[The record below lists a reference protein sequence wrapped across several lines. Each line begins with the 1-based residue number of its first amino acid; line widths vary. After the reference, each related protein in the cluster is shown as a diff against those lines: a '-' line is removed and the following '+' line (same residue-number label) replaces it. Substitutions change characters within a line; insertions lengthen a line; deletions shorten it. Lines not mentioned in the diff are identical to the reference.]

1 MAFITDLAKVATTDA
16 TNRRADY
23 DFIIVGGGT
32 AGCVLASRLSE
43 TKATKVLLLEAGGSS
58 KAVLFTQTPVAYGQL
73 FRTEHAF
80 QIFTEPQEGLGG
92 KSKFWP
98 RGKLLGGS
106 SSINAQI
113 AHYGSPEDY
122 DEWANITKDKT
133 WSWNEF
139 GRYFRKFER
148 VLADPSYPQVD
159 TSLRGSD
166 GPVRVGYF
174 NYSTRFGQDFVKSCQ
189 ALDVP
194 FCPDFD
200 NGKGTLG
207 VNRVNN
213 FFIFDEDV
221 YLLTFYN
228 LVKAVTYIDE
238 KATRVSTETAY
249 LTPQVLARSNL
260 KVVTGV
266 KVTKI
271 LFDTTTIQPK
281 ALGVQMQSTLD
292 GTTYYA
298 FTNKDVIL
306 AAGAI
311 HTPHIL
317 MLSGIGPA
325 SHLREHDVAVVKD
338 LENVGAHLQ
347 DHPVFDIHLKDKLQ
361 LAPVFLMRKGFIQ
374 NFRYFL
380 TTLQY
385 LIFHTG
391 PLAINW
397 GEAAAFIRT
406 DDPKLFPRNEYP
418 DRLPDTTS
426 GPDSPDIEIFSTPLS
441 YKDHGGFLFSEHTRA
456 LHVCLLRPSSEG
468 LIRLKSSDPWSDPSV
483 DPKYLQADQDIE
495 RILRG
500 IRFALQVQKTEPIA
514 SHIDFEDPAFDG
526 KLNEYSNDQLKQE
539 ISERLETLYHP
550 MGTCRMSASED
561 EGVVD
566 SELRVHGV
574 NGLRI
579 CDASVFPSMVSG
591 HSAAAVIATAEKLA
605 DVLQN
610 Q

>member
-139 GRYFRKFER
+139 ATFEN
-148 VLADPSYPQVD
+148 
-159 TSLRGSD
+159 

-207 VNRVNN
+207 VNR
-213 FFIFDEDV
+213 
-221 YLLTFYN
+221 LM
-228 LVKAVTYIDE
+228 TYIDE

-281 ALGVQMQSTLD
+281 AVGVQMQSTLG

-495 RILRG
+495 KILRG
-500 IRFALQVQKTEPIA
+500 IRFALQIQKTEPIA

>member
-1 MAFITDLAKVATTDA
+1 MALITDLAKVVSWTVATTDS
-16 TNRRADY
+16 TRRAEAEY

-43 TKATKVLLLEAGGSS
+43 NAAAKVLLLETGGSG
-58 KAVLFTQTPVAYGQL
+58 KIILFTQTPVAYGQL
-73 FRTEHAF
+73 FRTEHAY
-80 QIFTEPQEGLGG
+80 QLYTTPQETLGG

-98 RGKLLGGS
+98 RGKMLGGS

-122 DEWANITKDKT
+122 DEWATITKDKS
-133 WSWNEF
+133 WSWNDF

-148 VLADPSYPQVD
+148 VIADSAYPQVD

-166 GPVRVGYF
+166 GPIRVGYF
-174 NYSTRFGQDFVKSCQ
+174 NYSSRFGKDFIKSSQ
-189 ALDVP
+189 ALGIP
-194 FCPDFD
+194 FCPDFN

-207 VNRVNN
+207 VNR
-213 FFIFDEDV
+213 
-221 YLLTFYN
+221 LM
-228 LVKAVTYIDE
+228 TYIDE

-249 LTPQVLARSNL
+249 LTPQVLARTNL

-266 KVTKI
+266 KVTK
-271 LFDTTTIQPK
+271 LVLDASNAARPK
-281 ALGVQMQSTLD
+281 TVGVEMQNAQG

-298 FTNKDVIL
+298 FTKKEVIL
-306 AAGAI
+306 AAGAV

-325 SHLREHDVAVVKD
+325 SQLREHSIPVVKN
-338 LENVGAHLQ
+338 LENVGTHLQ

-361 LAPVFLMRKGFIQ
+361 LAPVFLMPKGLIQ
-374 NFRYFL
+374 TFRYVL
-380 TTLQY
+380 ATLQY

-397 GEAAAFIRT
+397 GETAAFIRS
-406 DDPKLFPRNEYP
+406 DDSKLFPRKDYP
-418 DRLPDTTS
+418 ERFSDTTA

-441 YKDHGGFLFSEHTRA
+441 YKDHGGFFFSEHTLA
-456 LHVCLLRPSSEG
+456 THVVLLRPSSEG
-468 LIRLKSSDPWSDPSV
+468 LVSLKSSDPWTDPSV
-483 DPKYLQADQDIE
+483 DPKYLQGNQDIE
-495 RILRG
+495 KLLRG
-500 IRFALQVQKTEPIA
+500 IRFALQIQKTEPIA

-526 KLNEYSNDQLKQE
+526 KLNDSSDEQLKKE
-539 ISERLETLYHP
+539 IAERLETLYHP
-550 MGTCRMSASED
+550 MGSCRMSATEAD
-561 EGVVD
+561 GVVD

-574 NGLRI
+574 DGLRV

-591 HSAAAVIATAEKLA
+591 HCAAAVIATAEKLA
-605 DVLQN
+605 DMLRAH
-610 Q
+610 

>member
-1 MAFITDLAKVATTDA
+1 MALITDLAKVATTDP
-16 TNRRADY
+16 TKRQADY

-43 TKATKVLLLEAGGSS
+43 NRTMKVLLLEAGISG
-58 KAVLFTQTPVAYGQL
+58 KPILFTQTPIAYGQL

-80 QIFTEPQEGLGG
+80 QIYTEPQEHLGG

-122 DEWANITKDKT
+122 DEWAKITQDNT

-139 GRYFRKFER
+139 GRYFRKFEH
-148 VLADPSYPQVD
+148 VVTDPFYPQLD
-159 TSLRGSD
+159 TSLRGLD
-166 GPVRVGYF
+166 GPIRVGYF
-174 NYSTRFGQDFVKSCQ
+174 NYKSQCGKDFIKSCQ

-194 FCPDFD
+194 FCPDFN

-207 VNRVNN
+207 VNRVM
-213 FFIFDEDV
+213 
-221 YLLTFYN
+221 
-228 LVKAVTYIDE
+228 TYIDE
-238 KATRVSTETAY
+238 NGRRVSTETAY
-249 LTPQVLARSNL
+249 LTPQVLARANL
-260 KVVTGV
+260 KVVIGV

-271 LFDTTTIQPK
+271 LLDTASTQPK
-281 ALGVQMQSTLD
+281 AVGVQMQNALG

-298 FTNKDVIL
+298 FTNKDIIL

-325 SHLREHDVAVVKD
+325 SQLHKHNIPVVKN

-347 DHPVFDIHLKDKLQ
+347 DHPVFDIHLKDKLK
-361 LAPVFLMRKGFIQ
+361 LAPVFLMPKGLMQTFQ
-374 NFRYFL
+374 YVL
-380 TTLQY
+380 ATLQY

-391 PLAINW
+391 PLTINW
-397 GEAAAFIRT
+397 GETAVFIRT
-406 DDPKLFPRNEYP
+406 DDPKLFPPNDYP
-418 DRLPDTTS
+418 ATLPDTTS
-426 GPDSPDIEIFSTPLS
+426 SPDSPDIEIFSTPLS
-441 YKDHGGFLFSEHTRA
+441 YKDHGGFFFSEHTIA
-456 LHVCLLRPSSEG
+456 THVCLLRPTSEG
-468 LIRLKSSDPWSDPSV
+468 FVHLKSSDPWSDPSV
-483 DPKYLQADQDIE
+483 DPKYLQSDHDVE

-500 IRFALQVQKTEPIA
+500 IRFALKVHKTEPIA
-514 SHIDFEDPAFDG
+514 SHIDVEDQAFDG
-526 KLNEYSNDQLKQE
+526 NLNDCSNDQLKQE
-539 ISERLETLYHP
+539 IAERLETLYHP
-550 MGTCRMSASED
+550 MGSCRMSISEH

-566 SELRVHGV
+566 SKLRVHGV
-574 NGLRI
+574 SGLCI
-579 CDASVFPSMVSG
+579 CDASIFPSMVSG
-591 HSAAAVIATAEKLA
+591 HSAGAVIATAEKLA

>member
-139 GRYFRKFER
+139 ATFEN
-148 VLADPSYPQVD
+148 
-159 TSLRGSD
+159 

-207 VNRVNN
+207 VNRLNAKYSGW
-213 FFIFDEDV
+213 DH
-221 YLLTFYN
+221 
-228 LVKAVTYIDE
+228 
-238 KATRVSTETAY
+238 
-249 LTPQVLARSNL
+249 
-260 KVVTGV
+260 
-266 KVTKI
+266 I
-271 LFDTTTIQPK
+271 LCIYKQRCY
-281 ALGVQMQSTLD
+281 SS
-292 GTTYYA
+292 
-298 FTNKDVIL
+298 
-306 AAGAI
+306 
-311 HTPHIL
+311 IL

-495 RILRG
+495 KILRG
-500 IRFALQVQKTEPIA
+500 IRFALQIQKTEPIA

>member
-1 MAFITDLAKVATTDA
+1 MALITDLAKVATTDA

-207 VNRVNN
+207 VNRVM
-213 FFIFDEDV
+213 
-221 YLLTFYN
+221 
-228 LVKAVTYIDE
+228 TYIDE

-260 KVVTGV
+260 K
-266 KVTKI
+266 TKI

-281 ALGVQMQSTLD
+281 AVGVQMQSTL
-292 GTTYYA
+292 GGITYYA

-361 LAPVFLMRKGFIQ
+361 LAPVFLLRKGFIQ

-406 DDPKLFPRNEYP
+406 DDPKLFPRNKYP
-418 DRLPDTTS
+418 DRLSDTTS

-468 LIRLKSSDPWSDPSV
+468 FIRLKSSDPWNDPSV

>member
-207 VNRVNN
+207 VNRVM
-213 FFIFDEDV
+213 
-221 YLLTFYN
+221 
-228 LVKAVTYIDE
+228 TYIDE

-281 ALGVQMQSTLD
+281 AVGVQMQSTLG

-325 SHLREHDVAVVKD
+325 SHLREHDVVVVKD

-361 LAPVFLMRKGFIQ
+361 LAPVFLMRKGFVQ

-495 RILRG
+495 KILRG

-591 HSAAAVIATAEKLA
+591 HSVSIL
-605 DVLQN
+605 
-610 Q
+610 

>member
-1 MAFITDLAKVATTDA
+1 MALITDLAKVATTDS
-16 TNRRADY
+16 TKRQADY

-43 TKATKVLLLEAGGSS
+43 NNATKVLLLETGGSG
-58 KAVLFTQTPVAYGQL
+58 KPILFTQTPVAYGQL
-73 FRTEHAF
+73 FRTEHAY
-80 QIFTEPQEGLGG
+80 QIFTEPQERLGG
-92 KSKFWP
+92 KAKFWP

-122 DEWANITKDKT
+122 DEWATLTKDKT

-148 VLADPSYPQVD
+148 VVADTAYPQVD

-174 NYSTRFGQDFVKSCQ
+174 NYSSHFGQDFIKSSQ
-189 ALDVP
+189 ALGVP
-194 FCPDFD
+194 FCADFN

-207 VNRVNN
+207 VNR
-213 FFIFDEDV
+213 
-221 YLLTFYN
+221 LM
-228 LVKAVTYIDE
+228 TYIDE

-249 LTPQVLARSNL
+249 LASEVLARTNL

-271 LFDTTTIQPK
+271 IFDSSTDSQPR
-281 ALGVQMQSTLD
+281 AVGVQMQNNQ
-292 GTTYYA
+292 GETTYYA
-298 FTNKDVIL
+298 YTNRDVIL
-306 AAGAI
+306 AAGAV

-325 SHLREHDVAVVKD
+325 SQLREHDISVVKN

-347 DHPVFDIHLKDKLQ
+347 DHPVFDIHLKDKLKV
-361 LAPVFLMRKGFIQ
+361 APVFLMPKGLIQ
-374 NFRYFL
+374 TFRYIL
-380 TTLQY
+380 ATLQY

-397 GEAAAFIRT
+397 GETAAFIRT
-406 DDPKLFPRNEYP
+406 DNPKLFPRNEYP
-418 DRLPDTTS
+418 ERLSDTTS
-426 GPDSPDIEIFSTPLS
+426 GPDSPDIEVFSTPLS
-441 YKDHGGFLFSEHTRA
+441 YKDHGGFFFSEHTVA
-456 LHVCLLRPSSEG
+456 THVCLLRPSSEG
-468 LIRLKSSDPWSDPSV
+468 FVRLKSSEPWTDPSV
-483 DPKYLQADQDIE
+483 DPKYLQVDDDIE

-500 IRFALQVQKTEPIA
+500 IRFALRVQQTEPLA
-514 SHIDFEDPAFDG
+514 SHIDFEDPEFDG
-526 KLNEYSNDQLKQE
+526 KLNECSNDQLKE
-539 ISERLETLYHP
+539 KIAERLETLYHP

-566 SELRVHGV
+566 SELRVYGV
-574 NGLRI
+574 TGLRI

-591 HSAAAVIATAEKLA
+591 HTAAAVIATAEKLA
-605 DVLQN
+605 DLLQSK
-610 Q
+610 

>member
-1 MAFITDLAKVATTDA
+1 MALITDLAKVATTDA
-16 TNRRADY
+16 TKRQADY

-43 TKATKVLLLEAGGSS
+43 NKTTKVLLLEAGGSS
-58 KAVLFTQTPVAYGQL
+58 KLVLFTQTPVAYGQL
-73 FRTEHAF
+73 FRTEHAY
-80 QIFTEPQEGLGG
+80 QIITEPQEGLGG

-98 RGKLLGGS
+98 RA

-148 VLADPSYPQVD
+148 VLADPSYPQVE

-174 NYSTRFGQDFVKSCQ
+174 NHSTRFGRDFVESCQ

-207 VNRVNN
+207 VNR
-213 FFIFDEDV
+213 
-221 YLLTFYN
+221 LM
-228 LVKAVTYIDE
+228 TYIDE
-238 KATRVSTETAY
+238 NAKRVSTETAY
-249 LTPQVLARSNL
+249 LTPQVLARANL

-281 ALGVQMQSTLD
+281 AVGVQMQSSL
-292 GTTYYA
+292 GGAAYYA
-298 FTNKDVIL
+298 FTKKDIIL

-325 SHLREHDVAVVKD
+325 SHLREHDVTVVKD

-347 DHPVFDIHLKDKLQ
+347 DHPIFDIHLKDKLQ
-361 LAPVFLMRKGFIQ
+361 LAPVFLMPKGFIH

-380 TTLQY
+380 ATLQY

-391 PLAINW
+391 PLAINSFGQFKW

-406 DDPKLFPRNEYP
+406 DDPKFFPQNEYP
-418 DRLPDTTS
+418 DQLPDTTS
-426 GPDSPDIEIFSTPLS
+426 GPESPDIEIFCTPMS
-441 YKDHGGFLFSEHTRA
+441 YKDHGGVLFSEHTRA

-468 LIRLKSSDPWSDPSV
+468 FIRLKSSDPWNDPSV

>member
-1 MAFITDLAKVATTDA
+1 MALITDLAKVATTDA

-73 FRTEHAF
+73 FKTEHAF

-148 VLADPSYPQVD
+148 VLADTSYPQVD
-159 TSLRGSD
+159 TSLRGLD

-174 NYSTRFGQDFVKSCQ
+174 NYSSRFGQDFVKSCQ

-207 VNRVNN
+207 VNR
-213 FFIFDEDV
+213 
-221 YLLTFYN
+221 LM
-228 LVKAVTYIDE
+228 TYIDE

-281 ALGVQMQSTLD
+281 AVGVQMQSTLG

-468 LIRLKSSDPWSDPSV
+468 FIRLKSSDPWNDPSV

-500 IRFALQVQKTEPIA
+500 IRFALQIQKTEPIA

-566 SELRVHGV
+566 SELRVLGV

>member
-1 MAFITDLAKVATTDA
+1 MRKCRARCIFSTSIHGPISLLVTVPIMDLRRIT
-16 TNRRADY
+16 TNGQTLPKTKHGRGMNL
-23 DFIIVGGGT
+23 VGKWFE
-32 AGCVLASRLSE
+32 ASDS
-43 TKATKVLLLEAGGSS
+43 TSN
-58 KAVLFTQTPVAYGQL
+58 
-73 FRTEHAF
+73 
-80 QIFTEPQEGLGG
+80 
-92 KSKFWP
+92 P
-98 RGKLLGGS
+98 RS
-106 SSINAQI
+106 SS
-113 AHYGSPEDY
+113 
-122 DEWANITKDKT
+122 
-133 WSWNEF
+133 
-139 GRYFRKFER
+139 YFRKFER
-148 VLADPSYPQVD
+148 VLADTSYPQVD
-159 TSLRGSD
+159 TSLRGLD

-174 NYSTRFGQDFVKSCQ
+174 NYSSRFGQDFVKSCQ

-207 VNRVNN
+207 VNRVSN
-213 FFIFDEDV
+213 FFIFDEDM

-228 LVKAVTYIDE
+228 LVKWVHRLFLRSPALKYRAVTYIDE

-281 ALGVQMQSTLD
+281 AVGVQMQSTLG

-306 AAGAI
+306 AWVYLYPLLGPLLLNNLIVMTAPGLSILLMYGARFWKTLKIAGVDCG
-311 HTPHIL
+311 HCFQIL

-391 PLAINW
+391 PLAINVSCSCP
-397 GEAAAFIRT
+397 RT
-406 DDPKLFPRNEYP
+406 
-418 DRLPDTTS
+418 
-426 GPDSPDIEIFSTPLS
+426 I
-441 YKDHGGFLFSEHTRA
+441 
-456 LHVCLLRPSSEG
+456 SS
-468 LIRLKSSDPWSDPSV
+468 S
-483 DPKYLQADQDIE
+483 
-495 RILRG
+495 
-500 IRFALQVQKTEPIA
+500 
-514 SHIDFEDPAFDG
+514 
-526 KLNEYSNDQLKQE
+526 
-539 ISERLETLYHP
+539 
-550 MGTCRMSASED
+550 
-561 EGVVD
+561 
-566 SELRVHGV
+566 
-574 NGLRI
+574 
-579 CDASVFPSMVSG
+579 
-591 HSAAAVIATAEKLA
+591 
-605 DVLQN
+605 
-610 Q
+610 

>member
-43 TKATKVLLLEAGGSS
+43 TKATRVLLLEAGGSS
-58 KAVLFTQTPVAYGQL
+58 KVVLFTQTPVAYGQL

-207 VNRVNN
+207 VNRVM
-213 FFIFDEDV
+213 
-221 YLLTFYN
+221 
-228 LVKAVTYIDE
+228 TYIDE

-281 ALGVQMQSTLD
+281 ALGVQMQSTLG

-361 LAPVFLMRKGFIQ
+361 LAPVFLLRKGFVQ

-391 PLAINW
+391 PLVINW

-418 DRLPDTTS
+418 DRLSDTTS